1 MIEIINGWW
10 VEVEERATHTFV
22 LCDLLVRL
30 GSRERLTGREHELND
45 AGLADAHIRASPRAL
60 DAAREAAL
68 PASARGRR
76 ASRLRTE
83 RCIRRDRSY
92 KSQLQSAVQRCSV
105 ETTKYSRVKIRRSAT
120 DLLAGIDAR
129 PPAQS
134 QSTENTPSSQV
145 IARAAWSSACRP
157 PTYASNASASAV
169 REASVKSAREAK
181 ENSTGG
187 GPGDFP
193 CRRRGRF
200 ARARDFFV
208 GQIGR
213 PMQRNQH
220 EQAAQ

>member
-45 AGLADAHIRASPRAL
+45 AGLADAHIRASSRAL

-92 KSQLQSAVQRCSV
+92 KSQLQSAVTEVLRRDNKILASQDQAVRHGPARWYRRTSSGPVAEHREHALEPSHRKSRLVIGMQTSDIRLQRVGERRARSLCQV
-105 ETTKYSRVKIRRSAT
+105 RARGEGELDGGRSRRLSM
-120 DLLAGIDAR
+120 
-129 PPAQS
+129 
-134 QSTENTPSSQV
+134 SS
-145 IARAAWSSACRP
+145 ARAICASTRFLCR
-157 PTYASNASASAV
+157 TDRQAYAEEPA
-169 REASVKSAREAK
+169 
-181 ENSTGG
+181 
-187 GPGDFP
+187 
-193 CRRRGRF
+193 
-200 ARARDFFV
+200 
-208 GQIGR
+208 
-213 PMQRNQH
+213 
-220 EQAAQ
+220 